1 MSVVAQVFALAAALV
16 HLLAFSWESVLFE
29 RSGVHRDILRI
40 PTADV
45 PPVRLWAFNVGFYNF
60 FLAAGPIAGVIARNT
75 GHPGV
80 GRTLVLYSCA
90 FMSLAGI
97 VLFVSDRRAMSRPKG
112 AGMAGSLAQTVPALG
127 ALIAV
132 LV

>member
-1 MSVVAQVFALAAALV
+1 MSVVAQVFALTAALV

-29 RSGVHRDILRI
+29 RPGVHRDIFRI

-45 PPVRLWAFNVGFYNF
+45 PPVRLWAFNVGFYNL

-75 GHPGV
+75 GHPVV